1 MKIRIHRTDGKT
13 GHYTQDDPR
22 RVAMLLQRFDP
33 KRLFRSGPIVI
44 GTLNPFSILNP
55 DEICWIEVESEQDA
69 ALLNPK
75 GIEQVQRLTGR
86 DEYEKLLAQ
95 QWPRW
100 RANNHHKPG
109 DLLEALVELSFRDG
123 GALYLRAMGY
133 VTEASLVDM
142 VFAAPAITATFAPH
156 GTVYINPKC
165 VVRARVYHSKAEVN
179 YPDGIWVAEADD
191 I

>member
-1 MKIRIHRTDGKT
+1 MQIRIHRTDGKT
-13 GHYTQDDPR
+13 GHYTQADPR

-69 ALLNPK
+69 ALLHPE
-75 GIEQVQRLTGR
+75 GIEQVQLLTGR

-123 GALYLRAMGY
+123 GHGVRRAGHHCH
-133 VTEASLVDM
+133 VC
-142 VFAAPAITATFAPH
+142 TARHCVHQPEMRCA
-156 GTVYINPKC
+156 GT
-165 VVRARVYHSKAEVN
+165 RV
-179 YPDGIWVAEADD
+179 PQQG
-191 I
+191 